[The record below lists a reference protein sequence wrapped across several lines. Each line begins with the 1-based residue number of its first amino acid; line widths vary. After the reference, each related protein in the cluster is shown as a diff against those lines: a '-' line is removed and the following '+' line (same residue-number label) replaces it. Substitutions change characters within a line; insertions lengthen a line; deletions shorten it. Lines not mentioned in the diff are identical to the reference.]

1 MARLLLSFQREIQAQ
16 ASFTK
21 ERWPVTGWEVEGA
34 LLRRLWSASSL
45 LSDCVTPTEGDLG
58 ALSGFM
64 NEVRTPEFLSV
75 PRSEAL

>member
-1 MARLLLSFQREIQAQ
+1 M
-16 ASFTK
+16 
-21 ERWPVTGWEVEGA
+21 
-34 LLRRLWSASSL
+34 
-45 LSDCVTPTEGDLG
+45 TPTEGDLG